1 MGLVISWST
10 TLLAVDAYSIFIKS
24 VPKQR
29 RFIFTITF
37 GDMVC
42 TLYNRK
48 RLKRSH
54 CFVVMHQIISKLLYQ
69 VLSYLLLGAACS
81 TASVT
86 DLLRS
91 ADKSYCPEN
100 LCSRYQISA
109 AMAIL
114 AWFLSSA
121 SCLINFWLFPSLWNI
136 LLTIDMYRNYMIYDI
151 RVQMAKSFV
160 PVLIFFIFFRIR
172 LQYYSDDIFCFS
184 LE

>member
-1 MGLVISWST
+1 MFFLLQKMLQWQCRGVYLVLIIFSVIHLFHSFLVLVMGLVISWST
-10 TLLAVDAYSIFIKS
+10 TLLVVDAYSIFIKS

-29 RFIFTITF
+29 RFIFMITF

-42 TLYNRK
+42 TLYNWK
-48 RLKRSH
+48 RLKRSR
-54 CFVVMHQIISKLLYQ
+54 CFAVMHQIISKLLYQ
-69 VLSYLLLGAACS
+69 VLSYLLLAAACS

-136 LLTIDMYRNYMIYDI
+136 LLTIDMYRNYMI
-151 RVQMAKSFV
+151 
-160 PVLIFFIFFRIR
+160 
-172 LQYYSDDIFCFS
+172 
-184 LE
+184 

>member
-1 MGLVISWST
+1 MVMGLVISWST
-10 TLLAVDAYSIFIKS
+10 TLLVVDAYSIFIKS

-42 TLYNRK
+42 TLYNWK

-69 VLSYLLLGAACS
+69 VLSYLLLAAACS

-91 ADKSYCPEN
+91 AGKSYCPEN

-136 LLTIDMYRNYMIYDI
+136 LLTIDMICIGIIWYDT

-160 PVLIFFIFFRIR
+160 HVLIIFLFTRIR
-172 LQYYSDDIFCFS
+172 L
-184 LE
+184 